1 MEKNP
6 VIRRRDNDID
16 HTDRKTEKE
25 ILDPFQR
32 VNPFI
37 SFRYSSREISSVG
50 GKTYVRAKEKS
61 FVDGK
66 FRSEEFEGVAPGNLY
81 GNMATE
87 MQKMFFGQIASVMGM
102 FSAFLPGVKKDKK
115 DRF

>member
-32 VNPFI
+32 VNPFV

-50 GKTYVRAKEKS
+50 GKTYLRAKEKS

-66 FRSEEFEGVAPGNLY
+66 FKSEEFEGVAPGNLY

-87 MQKMFFGQIASVMGM
+87 IQKMFLGQIATVMGM
-102 FSAFLPGVKKDKK
+102 FPEFLPGVKKDKK
-115 DRF
+115 D

>member
-6 VIRRRDNDID
+6 VKRTNTGID
-16 HTDRKTEKE
+16 HADGKTEKE
-25 ILDPFQR
+25 ILDPSQR
-32 VNPFI
+32 VNPFV

-61 FVDGK
+61 FIDGK
-66 FRSEEFEGVAPGNLY
+66 FKSEEFEGVAPGNLY

-102 FSAFLPGVKKDKK
+102 FSAFLPGVKRDK
-115 DRF
+115 RG

>member
-1 MEKNP
+1 MEKDP
-6 VIRRRDNDID
+6 VRRINTDID
-16 HTDRKTEKE
+16 HADRKTEKE

-32 VNPFI
+32 VNPFV

-50 GKTYVRAKEKS
+50 GKTYVKAKEKS

-66 FRSEEFEGVAPGNLY
+66 FKSEEFEGVAPGNLY

-87 MQKMFFGQIASVMGM
+87 MQKMFFGQIASVIGM
-102 FSAFLPGVKKDKK
+102 FSAFLPSVKKDKR
-115 DRF
+115 D

>member
-6 VIRRRDNDID
+6 VVRRIGNDID
-16 HTDRKTEKE
+16 HADRKTEME
-25 ILDPFQR
+25 LCDPVQR
-32 VNPFI
+32 MNPYI

-66 FRSEEFEGVAPGNLY
+66 FKTEEFEGVAPGNLY

-87 MQKMFFGQIASVMGM
+87 MQKLFFGQIASVMGM
-102 FSAFLPGVKKDKK
+102 FSAFLPGVKKDKSG
-115 DRF
+115 

>member
-1 MEKNP
+1 MEKRPEISGQNKDLEP
-6 VIRRRDNDID
+6 A
-16 HTDRKTEKE
+16 DRKTEVE
-25 ILDPFQR
+25 IIDPVQIK
-32 VNPFI
+32 NPFI
-37 SFRYSSREISSVG
+37 SFRYSYREISSVG

-66 FRSEEFEGVAPGNLY
+66 FKSEEFEGVAPGNLY

-102 FSAFLPGVKKDKK
+102 FSAFLPGVKKDKR
-115 DRF
+115 D

>member
-6 VIRRRDNDID
+6 VKRTNTGID
-16 HTDRKTEKE
+16 HADGKTEKE

-32 VNPFI
+32 VNPFV

-61 FVDGK
+61 FIDGK
-66 FRSEEFEGVAPGNLY
+66 FKSEEFEGVAPGNLY

-102 FSAFLPGVKKDKK
+102 FSAFLPGVKRDK
-115 DRF
+115 RG